1 MAAERKDRSAI
12 EHGARIGRWAAI
24 GIEPDTLWQ
33 HFATLRGEQDFA
45 LRHDARRLVPNQR

>member
-24 GIEPDTLWQ
+24 GIEPDTLRQ
-33 HFATLRGEQDFA
+33 HFATLRAEQYFA
-45 LRHDARRLVPNQR
+45 CAMTLDA